1 MKPEEKLLI
10 KLTGITFDPLE
21 KPKIAKE
28 LSIDEKAK
36 EPQHLIVQFQ
46 KPLTR
51 KEQTQI
57 QDKYGLKLT
66 EYIPDFAYVELVD
79 PETLAKLSS
88 DSLFRASVPY
98 HPAFKISPFIGEQSF
113 STLERQKVEGFW
125 LSVILFDNSV
135 VEKVIDMLNNLNV
148 DKISVIDDR
157 KIGGKVEIRCTI
169 LSKKE
174 LENIARIPEVRW
186 IEEVAEIKEDNGTT
200 AGTIQSGTP
209 ATTPIWYRGLHGE
222 NQIIGVIDDV
232 VDIGHCFFRDNV
244 NNTPGP
250 THRKVVG
257 LRNTLGSTANF
268 HGTFVAGIATGD
280 DFNALGANANRG
292 MAWASRITFGNRD
305 DLEIFGG
312 TTSLLN
318 YLTQAANDGARIH
331 TNSWHQ
337 EPVPQY
343 NQTAVD
349 VDLFVFNNEDNL
361 VLGSSGNV
369 TVPPDPPESIGPPGT
384 AKNALCISA
393 SQRDPNEMNFGDG
406 NDGPTPDGRRKPEI
420 VAPGC
425 QINSSDVGTACN
437 VVANGACATSWATP
451 ATAGAAA
458 LARQY
463 YVEGFYPTGT
473 PQQLHGFIPSGAL
486 LKATLLN
493 GTIDMTGIP
502 DYPNNREGWGLI
514 RLNNVLSFPGNTRSL
529 RLWDTRNAVGITTG
543 DIRIHQ
549 VNVVDN
555 IQPLKIVLVWS
566 EPQGTV
572 NSANPIVNNL
582 DLEVVSP
589 DGTQTFRGNVFAGGI
604 SVTGGVADANNN
616 VEVVLINNPDRGNWT
631 VRVIGTTVNVGNPG
645 QGYALVV
652 TGEIGN
658 IITKIEIDI
667 ETGAIENAGTNGRVY
682 LGICGREFRL
692 DKPGDQFRVEILDNF
707 VIGIGSNIENPNGV
721 NDIINSPNSYE
732 IDTYLLNIFPKYIR
746 FEPQD
751 NDDNWNVSRV
761 ELRVTDDTNIV
772 HKFDA
777 LVSSGSI
784 WLGENSGLLLGL
796 T

>member
-28 LSIDEKAK
+28 LSIDESVK

-51 KEQTQI
+51 KEQTHI

-66 EYIPDFAYVELVD
+66 EYIPDFAYVEMVD

-98 HPAFKISPFIGEQSF
+98 HPAFKISPFIGEHRF

-186 IEEVAEIKEDNGTT
+186 IEEVGEIKDDNGTT

-209 ATTPIWYRGLHGE
+209 ATTPVWYRGLHGE
-222 NQIIGVIDDV
+222 NQIIGVIDRT
-232 VDIGHCFFRDNV
+232 VDIGHCFFRDTV

-257 LRNTLGSTANF
+257 SRNTSGSTAHF
-268 HGTFVAGIATGD
+268 HGTFVAGIAVGD
-280 DFNALGANANRG
+280 DFNTLGANANRG
-292 MAWASRITFGNRD
+292 MAWAARMTFGNKQ
-305 DLEIFGG
+305 DLMIFGG

-331 TNSWHQ
+331 TNSWHE
-337 EPVPQY
+337 EPPSQY

-349 VDLFVFNNEDNL
+349 VDSFVFNNEDNL
-361 VLGSSGNV
+361 VLGSSGNA

-384 AKNALCISA
+384 AKNALCVSA
-393 SQRDPNEMNFGDG
+393 SRRHPNEMNFGDG

-437 VVANGACATSWATP
+437 VAVGVCATSWATP
-451 ATAGAAA
+451 ATAGAAV

-473 PQQLHGFIPSGAL
+473 RQQLHGFIPSGAL

-582 DLEVVSP
+582 DLEAVSP
-589 DGTQTFRGNVFAGGI
+589 DGTQTFRGNAFAGGV

-616 VEVVLINNPDRGNWT
+616 VEVVLINNPVQGNWT

-682 LGICGREFRL
+682 FGICGREFRL
-692 DKPGDQFRVEILDNF
+692 DKPGDQFRVGILDNF

-777 LVSSGSI
+777 LVSNGSI

>member
-1 MKPEEKLLI
+1 MKPGERLQIRLAG
-10 KLTGITFDPLE
+10 LTFDPLE
-21 KPKIAKE
+21 KPKITKE
-28 LSIDEKAK
+28 LSIDENVK

-51 KEQTQI
+51 KEQTHI

-66 EYIPDFAYVELVD
+66 EYIPDFAYVEMVD

-88 DSLFRASVPY
+88 DPLFRASVPY

-113 STLERQKVEGFW
+113 STEERQKMEGFW

-135 VEKVIDMLNNLNV
+135 VEKVVDSLKNLNV
-148 DKISVIDDR
+148 DKITVIDDR
-157 KIGGKVEIRCTI
+157 KVGGKVEIRCTTV
-169 LSKKE
+169 SKKE

-186 IEEVAEIKEDNGTT
+186 IEEVGEIKEDNGTS

-209 ATTPIWYRGLHGE
+209 GTTPIWYSGLHGE
-222 NQIIGVIDDV
+222 NQIIGVIDGV
-232 VDIGHCFFRDNV
+232 VDTAHCFFRDTI

-257 LRNTLGSTANF
+257 LRNTSGSTANF
-268 HGTFVAGIATGD
+268 HGTFVAGIAAGD
-280 DFNALGANANRG
+280 DFNNLGTNANRG
-292 MAWASRITFGNRD
+292 MAWAARITFGNRG
-305 DLEIFGG
+305 DLGG
-312 TTSLLN
+312 TSLFN

-343 NQTAVD
+343 NQTAAD
-349 VDLFVFNNEDNL
+349 VDSFVFNNEDNL

-369 TVPPDPPESIGPPGT
+369 GEQIGPPGT
-384 AKNALCISA
+384 AKNALCVTA

-406 NDGPTPDGRRKPEI
+406 NDGPTADGRRKPDI

-425 QINSSDVGTACN
+425 QINSSAVGTGCN
-437 VVANGACATSWATP
+437 VVVRGCATSWATP
-451 ATAGAAA
+451 ATAGTVA
-458 LARQY
+458 LVRQY
-463 YVEGFYPTGT
+463 YIEGFYPTGT
-473 PQQLHGFIPSGAL
+473 RQQLHEFIPSGAL

-502 DYPNNREGWGLI
+502 GYPNNREGWGLI
-514 RLNNVLSFPGNTRSL
+514 RLNNVLSFPGTTRSL
-529 RLWDTRNAVGITTG
+529 RVWDTRNAAGITTG
-543 DIRIHQ
+543 DITIHHVKV
-549 VNVVDN
+549 VNSL
-555 IQPLKIVLVWS
+555 QPLKIVLVWS

-572 NSANPIVNNL
+572 GGANPIVNNL
-582 DLEVVSP
+582 DLEVESP
-589 DGTQTFRGNVFAGGI
+589 DGTKTFRGNVFAGGV

-616 VEVVLINNPDRGNWT
+616 VEAVLINNPVQGNWT
-631 VRVIGTTVNVGNPG
+631 IRVIGTTVNVGNPS

-658 IITKIEIDI
+658 IITKIEIDV
-667 ETGAIENAGTNGRVY
+667 ETGATEGAGTNGGVY
-682 LGICGREFRL
+682 LGICGREFQL
-692 DKPGDQFRVEILDNF
+692 DKPGDQFRAGILDNF
-707 VIGIGSNIENPNGV
+707 IIGIGSNIENPNGV
-721 NDIINSPNSYE
+721 NDIINSPNSCE

-751 NDDNWNVSRV
+751 NDDNWNISRV

-777 LVSSGSI
+777 LLSNGSI

-796 T
+796 S